1 MTTHERNPDL
11 PRSSD
16 DPTVAVLIRAAA
28 DGELTAA
35 QQAAF
40 DRARAADPSLDARV
54 AFERALRDRVA
65 GAMREP
71 AVAPASLR
79 ESIAGMFEREREI
92 ERELGVETLAVRTR
106 SRRFWASGPT
116 WLAVAASLALLTAV
130 TVLMQT
136 PVASTVAPM
145 FGNATAAR
153 LMNASDFIVSEH
165 DKCSAFDSYF
175 DNKFTV
181 RDSAEASDAVV
192 ELLGQPPI
200 RIDLGE
206 AGYEFTG
213 VGGCHVPGP
222 GASAHLIYK
231 AADSSRPTLSLFIQK
246 DTGAAPRLE
255 AGVRYR
261 CRTSA
266 GAPVL
271 VWREAGVIY
280 YLFTPDD
287 EARDSATRLFNA
299 PTLERT
305 L

>member
-1 MTTHERNPDL
+1 MTTHERQSDL
-11 PRSSD
+11 PRSSGD
-16 DPTVAVLIRAAA
+16 LSVPALIRAAA
-28 DGELTAA
+28 DGELTAPER
-35 QQAAF
+35 AAF
-40 DRARAADPSLDARV
+40 ERVRAADPSIDARV
-54 AFERALRDRVA
+54 EFERALRERVA

-71 AVAPASLR
+71 AAAPASLR
-79 ESIAGMFEREREI
+79 DSITGMFEREREI
-92 ERELGVETLAVRTR
+92 DRELGVETLAVQTR

-136 PVASTVAPM
+136 PVGSTVAPM
-145 FGNATAAR
+145 FGNAAAAR
-153 LMNASDFIVSEH
+153 LMNASDFIVAEH
-165 DKCSAFDSYF
+165 DKCSAFDQYF
-175 DNKFTV
+175 ERKFDV
-181 RDSAEASDAVV
+181 RDSAQAPDAVV

-200 RIDLGE
+200 RINLDE

-231 AADSSRPTLSLFIQK
+231 SSDGSRPTLSLFIQK
-246 DTGAAPRLE
+246 DTGASPRLE
-255 AGVRYR
+255 TGVRYR
-261 CRTSA
+261 CRTTA

-271 VWREAGVIY
+271 VWRDAGVIY
-280 YLFTPDD
+280 YLFSPDD

-299 PTLERT
+299 PTVERT